1 MAENKHIAGKEK
13 TAVAVAYNPGEVA
26 PKILA
31 VGKGEVAERI
41 IETAKENDV
50 PFYQDNKLAETLSR
64 LQIGDTIPPELYEV
78 VAERENSKNPAYCRQ
93 MTDAVMVTEGTG
105 RTRTAERGD
114 GSDERQ
120 GERIPDEQAADG
132 NSV

>member
-13 TAVAVAYNPGEVA
+13 TAVAVAYNLGEVA

-78 VAERENSKNPAYCRQ
+78 VAEILVFVDDMDRMKGKLKES
-93 MTDAVMVTEGTG
+93 GLL
-105 RTRTAERGD
+105 
-114 GSDERQ
+114 
-120 GERIPDEQAADG
+120 
-132 NSV
+132 

>member
-50 PFYQDNKLAETLSR
+50 PFYQDN
-64 LQIGDTIPPELYEV
+64 
-78 VAERENSKNPAYCRQ
+78 
-93 MTDAVMVTEGTG
+93 
-105 RTRTAERGD
+105 
-114 GSDERQ
+114 
-120 GERIPDEQAADG
+120 
-132 NSV
+132 